1 MAFPGPLVVGAM
13 FLPFFM
19 PTRHSSE
26 SKRSCPSSKDAGH
39 PKAFGSTGVS
49 LGMGLLV
56 GSAPDPVWDDEREKT
71 GRVELMGVGRGAP
84 RLLRRR
90 VSLARL
96 IIGHFRDVHW
106 VVV

>member
-1 MAFPGPLVVGAM
+1 MLVTQRLLGVQAF
-13 FLPFFM
+13 
-19 PTRHSSE
+19 
-26 SKRSCPSSKDAGH
+26 
-39 PKAFGSTGVS
+39 S